1 MPDTTPKPLA
11 ALTGRYLVQG
21 HFAGV
26 AVLAARQ
33 GQLLVEHY
41 AGQAAPGLPV
51 ARETLWPIASISKV
65 YTAAAIMRLV
75 ELGELTLNTPVAML
89 LPAFRGQGRADVRLR
104 HLLTHTAGM
113 IYESPQ
119 MEQRL
124 RNQAPL
130 EDLLAEAL
138 TSSLLFA
145 PGTAVA
151 YADYH
156 YLVAGA
162 VAERATG
169 SPFPELLRSLII
181 RPMSL
186 AMTFFPPAAEARVAE
201 VRGVLAEG
209 TAGAMYNSYY
219 ARELAH
225 PAFGVVTSGR
235 DMLRFAQHFMPGGP
249 RVLSEPTVRAMIRDQ
264 TGGVLGTHSWLGG
277 LGSNGRVPWGL
288 GWALQTAHTPALF
301 SELLSFETFGHG
313 GASGCQLV
321 ADPEQGLVVVV
332 LTNTHLRTG
341 HEAWYMRLQSMINCT
356 VASIS

>member
-1 MPDTTPKPLA
+1 MSDTTPKPLA
-11 ALTGRYLVQG
+11 ALIERYLAQG
-21 HFAGV
+21 HFTGV

-33 GQLLVEHY
+33 GELVVEHY
-41 AGQAAPGLPV
+41 AGQAAPGLLV
-51 ARETLWPIASISKV
+51 AHETLWPIASISKV

-75 ELGELTLNTPVAML
+75 ELGELTLNTPIALL
-89 LPAFRGQGRADVRLR
+89 LPAFRGQGREDVRLR

-124 RNQAPL
+124 RNQVSL

-138 TSSLLFA
+138 SSSLLFA
-145 PGTAVA
+145 PGTTVA

-156 YLVAGA
+156 YLLAGA
-162 VAERATG
+162 MAERATG
-169 SPFPELLRSLII
+169 TPFPKLLHDLIV

-186 AMTFFPPAAEARVAE
+186 DMTFFPPAAEVRVAE

-209 TAGAMYNSYY
+209 SAGAMYNSRY

-225 PAFGVVTSGR
+225 PAFGVVSSAR

-249 RVLSEPTVRAMIRDQ
+249 RVLAESTVRAMIRDQ
-264 TGGVLGTHSWLGG
+264 TGGVPGTHSWLSG
-277 LGSNGRVPWGL
+277 LGSDGRVPWGI

-321 ADPEQGLVVVV
+321 ADPEQGLTLAV
-332 LTNTHLRTG
+332 LTNTHLRMG
-341 HEAWYMRLQSMINCT
+341 HEPWLRRLQSLINCT